1 MSSTAMPGR
10 AAATTAG
17 VWLAALAAALLAQTA
32 LLWLL
37 LAVVGASAAR
47 AAGWVRRPWWP
58 AWALVLLLAVIN
70 STKWPD
76 SDLAEYY
83 QYLAYCKPLDWW
95 TLVSDP
101 DSHLSVRVTEPV
113 FRSFVWLLAQVSPA
127 PRITFGLL
135 SSLMI
140 YGMALTLS
148 AQVINLLQGP
158 EEAASDPAP
167 VVATCVALL
176 LGVTFSLTA
185 HLIRQYLAGGLF
197 MLALMHFVLH
207 RRPAVLLW
215 ALVAVLV
222 HNSAVLLW
230 LPLLLAW
237 ARPRAPRLFWT
248 VLLLSVALTNSGL
261 IGWLNELIAAGT
273 LLKDDGQIGLALPL
287 LDVAVLGGGWWLLR
301 RSAAGSRL
309 ALLWSFCIAFAALLL
324 CIREV
329 PLMFFRTYF
338 FLEFLRVPMLALLLC
353 AGLRRGGDW
362 RAPIA
367 ALALLCA
374 AGLCWTRVQGAE
386 WTYRG
391 TPQSW
396 PEWLQMD
403 RLADRWQKIED
414 LRL

>member
-1 MSSTAMPGR
+1 MTITASSSRPAI
-10 AAATTAG
+10 ATLG
-17 VWLAALAAALLAQTA
+17 LWLAALAAALLAQTA
-32 LLWLL
+32 LLWVL
-37 LAVVGASAAR
+37 LALVGASTAR

-83 QYLAYCKPLDWW
+83 QYLAYCRPLDWW
-95 TLVSDP
+95 VLVSDP

-113 FRSFVWLLAQVSPA
+113 FRSFVWLLAQLSPA
-127 PRITFGLL
+127 PRISFGLMCSML
-135 SSLMI
+135 I
-140 YGMALTLS
+140 YGMALALS
-148 AQVINLLQGP
+148 AQVVNVLNDSDDNP
-158 EEAASDPAP
+158 SDPAP
-167 VVATCVALL
+167 VVAVCVALL

-185 HLIRQYLAGGLF
+185 HLVRQYLAGGVF
-197 MLALMHFVLH
+197 MLAMWHFVLH
-207 RRPAVLLW
+207 RRPLVLLW
-215 ALVAVLV
+215 AVVAVLV

-230 LPLLLAW
+230 LPLMLAW
-237 ARPRAPRLFWT
+237 ARPLAPRLFWAM
-248 VLLLSVALTNSGL
+248 LLLAVILTNAGL
-261 IGWLNELIAAGT
+261 VGWLNELTAAAT
-273 LLKDDGQIGLALPL
+273 LIKDDGQIGLALPL
-287 LDVAVLGGGWWLLR
+287 LDLAVLSGGWWLLR
-301 RSAAGSRL
+301 SSSSGQRL
-309 ALLWSFCIAFAALLL
+309 QLLWYFCIAFAALLL

-362 RAPIA
+362 RAPMA
-367 ALALLCA
+367 VLALLCA

-386 WTYRG
+386 WTYRS

-403 RLADRWQKIED
+403 RLVDRWQKIED